1 MILHPGVLSLLVSSL
16 LTLVMTLA
24 AAGFGVQILRHWD
37 LASGSER
44 QLVLERRTYLVSTI
58 VSYTLGLQLI
68 SIFLF
73 LYTVDD
79 LSSLFVG
86 AMCAVGSLSA
96 GSFGYPTLLL
106 KIATFLLAAL
116 WLILNHADSRGYD
129 YPLIR
134 WKQLLLLVLA
144 PLILAEFISQAVYF
158 LALHPDIITSCC
170 GSLFSARDR
179 TLATELANAPPLPML
194 ALFYTTAGL
203 AIAAGLRFRRRGRG
217 AYPFALLSAVQ
228 LAVALVA
235 VVSVIS
241 LYIYRMP
248 SHHCPFCIL
257 QKEYLFIGYPLY
269 LSIMTAG
276 VCGIGVGMLHRF
288 RSAESLGEAL
298 PSIQRRLAA
307 IALWALALLM
317 VLATVVVVFTSFT
330 LRG

>member
-16 LTLVMTLA
+16 LTLVMTFA
-24 AAGFGVQILRHWD
+24 AAGFGVRILRHWD

-44 QLVLERRTYLVSTI
+44 QLQLERRTYLVSTI

-73 LYTVDD
+73 LHTVDD

-86 AMCAVGSLSA
+86 AMCAVGSLSV

-134 WKQLLLLVLA
+134 WKQWLLLLLA
-144 PLILAEFISQAVYF
+144 PVILAEFISQAVYF

-170 GSLFSARDR
+170 GSLFSVKDR
-179 TLATELANAPPLPML
+179 TMATEVANAPPLPML

-203 AIAAGLRFRRRGRG
+203 TIAAGLRFRRRGRG
-217 AYPFALLSAVQ
+217 AYLFALLSAVQ
-228 LAVALVA
+228 LAVAIA
-235 VVSVIS
+235 SVVSVIS
-241 LYIYRMP
+241 LYIYQMP

-257 QKEYLFIGYPLY
+257 QKEYLFIGYPIY
-269 LSIMTAG
+269 LTIMTTA

-288 RSAESLGEAL
+288 RRAESLGEEL
-298 PSIQRRLAA
+298 PRIQRRLATV
-307 IALWALALLM
+307 ALWSLALQL
-317 VLATVVVVFTSFT
+317 VLATLPIVSTDFT
-330 LRG
+330 LR